1 MAARKIARK
10 STPESETAETPKA
23 AAKPRQDYVEL
34 KLPKLP
40 FNLLSWPVLLGL
52 LLLIGAY
59 FLGYQ
64 TAKVN
69 YLEKQSKEAATA
81 AATDPNAPQASP
93 TPQFVKVDDGH
104 LPVLGNKNAKVT
116 MVEFSDFQCPFCKQ
130 FVDNTFAQIKKDY
143 IDTGKVKF
151 VYRHFPLPIH
161 PNAPLAANAA
171 ECANDQGKFWDMHD
185 KLFATQDT
193 WAGLTNDAAKA
204 DFISYAG
211 DLGLDTTAFDSCLSA
226 NQDADKIKKDSD
238 AATAAGVSAT
248 PTFVINGEVVVGA
261 LPYDSFKQVL
271 DAKLK

>member
-1 MAARKIARK
+1 MATRKIARK
-10 STPESETAETPKA
+10 STPEEKPA
-23 AAKPRQDYVEL
+23 AAPAAEGKPKQDYVEF

-40 FNLLSWPVLLGL
+40 FNVLSWPVILVI

-69 YLEKQSKEAATA
+69 YLEKQSKTTTA
-81 AATDPNAPQASP
+81 AVTDPNAAQPTP
-93 TPQFVKVDDGH
+93 TPQFVKVDNGH
-104 LPVLGNKNAKVT
+104 LPVLGNKDAKVT
-116 MVEFSDFQCPFCKQ
+116 MIEFSDFQCPFCKQ
-130 FVDNTFAQIKKDY
+130 FFDNTFSQIKKDY

-151 VYRHFPLPIH
+151 VFRHFPLPIH

-171 ECANDQGKFWDMHD
+171 ECANDQGKFWEMHD
-185 KLFATQDT
+185 KLFETQDT
-193 WAGLTNDAAKA
+193 WAGLANDAAKA

-226 NQDADKIKKDSD
+226 NQDADKIKKDTD
-238 AATAAGVSAT
+238 AGTAAGISAT

-261 LPYDSFKQVL
+261 LPYDSFKQVI